1 MRTFSFIITLLLTLA
16 WGYTSWYWYTCNI
29 KGFCEGQ
36 NPIITQIPQRED
48 LSEDDFIASWSAS
61 NAQKLSASDV
71 LLESQKRQTQSWSSV
86 PVPDSQTGTTQDISS
101 SGASLETA
109 EENLI
114 KNSAEDDTQNPTIC
128 TGNFVGPVALWAQND
143 TAQVELLEKFLFSQG
158 NTLTIDGV
166 YDSNDVA
173 AVKAFQLEHKQEIL
187 DPWGIAAPT
196 GYVYTTTIKKMKE
209 IACE

>member
-36 NPIITQIPQRED
+36 NPITLQIPQESS
-48 LSEDDFIASWSAS
+48 LGEDDDISSGS
-61 NAQKLSASDV
+61 NSDTQKLSASDV
-71 LLESQKRQTQSWSSV
+71 LLEWSEISTQTWTAADTVNTQS
-86 PVPDSQTGTTQDISS
+86 GTTQALSW
-101 SGASLETA
+101 SGTSPETA

-114 KNSAEDDTQNPTIC
+114 KTSQEDSSEILTLC
-128 TGNFVGPVALWAQND
+128 TWNFVGPVALWGKND
-143 TAQVELLEKFLFSQG
+143 PEQVQLLEKFLLSQG
-158 NTLTIDGV
+158 NNVSVDGV
-166 YDSNDVA
+166 YENADVE
-173 AVKAFQLEHKQEIL
+173 AVKAFQLKHKEEIL